1 MTNEYNFVKLEEKW
15 RPYWQ
20 EIDLYRTGSDPE
32 KPKYYILDFFPYPSG
47 DGLSVGHCRNYVP
60 TCVAARFKR
69 MNGFNVLHP
78 MGWDAFGLPAENY
91 AIAHSVHPAI
101 TTAQNNANYKR
112 QMQLIECSYDWSRE
126 FSSTD
131 PEFYHWTQYFF
142 LLLFQRDLAYQEF
155 GSQWWCPKD
164 QTILANE
171 QVIDGRC
178 WRCGTLVTK
187 KELKQWY
194 FRITEYADRL
204 LDDLDDIDWPDP
216 IKVMQRNW
224 ISRSQGVEVIF
235 QAKAPASVGQRA
247 PNTTAI
253 HKIPTF
259 TTRLDTLFGVT
270 FLVLAPEHPLTMQL
284 VTEQQRA
291 EVVAYVE
298 RAKRLTEVDRLAEDK
313 AKTGVFTGAYAR
325 HPITEE
331 DIPIWVADYILMSYG
346 SGAVM
351 GVPGHDTRDYAFAKK
366 YDLPIVEV
374 IRPEE
379 VVHTIDGPYTGPGI
393 MVNSGPYSGLFTE
406 EGSERLLADLA
417 AKGLGEKK
425 VTYKIRDWLI
435 SRQRY
440 WGAPIP
446 IIHCPECGPVAVPEV
461 DLPVLL
467 PDIDDFAPTGD
478 GRSPLARAE
487 EWVNTTCP
495 QCDRPAHRETDTM
508 DGFACS
514 SWYYLRFASP
524 HYDQGPFEPE
534 AMSYWLPVDT
544 YVGGAEHAVLH
555 LLYSRFWTKVMF
567 DAGLVPFT
575 EPFTELRNQGVLH
588 AADGQRMSKSKGN
601 VVTPD
606 EVVEAHG
613 VDALRTYILFIGP
626 FEGDVI
632 WDESNIKGV
641 DRFLERYWK
650 LAWEVVGMG
659 HGDAERGR
667 GGDRDPKNEAKKA
680 YYREMHRTIKRV
692 TRDLERFKFN
702 TAVAALMGYLNFL
715 YDNREAGIG
724 PAAWRQALEI
734 FTKLLCPIAPFI
746 TEEIWQGALGHKG
759 YSVHQEPWPEHD
771 EELARAEEI
780 TVMVQVNGKLRDRV
794 TVPAGIEDQEL
805 RDIVLARE
813 KVQKYLNDKSV
824 RKTIVVPQRLINIVV
839 N

>member
-1 MTNEYNFVKLEEKW
+1 MKEYNFKKLEEKW

-131 PEFYHWTQYFF
+131 PEFYRWTQYFF
-142 LLLFQRDLAYQEF
+142 LLLFQRGLAYQEF

-178 WRCGTLVTK
+178 WRCGSLVTK

-204 LDDLDDIDWPDP
+204 LDDLEDIDWPDP

-224 ISRSQGVEVIF
+224 IGRSHGVEVIF
-235 QAKAPASVGQRA
+235 QAQAPAPDGQKS
-247 PNTTAI
+247 PGTTAV
-253 HKIPTF
+253 HPIPTF

-284 VTEQQRA
+284 VTDQHRA

-298 RAKRLTEVDRLAEDK
+298 RAQRLTEVDRLAEDK

-325 HPITEE
+325 HPITDE
-331 DIPIWVADYILMSYG
+331 DIPIWVADYVLMGYG

-351 GVPGHDTRDYAFAKK
+351 GVPGHDTRDYAFAQK

-374 IRPEE
+374 IRPEGIE
-379 VVHTIDGPYTGPGI
+379 HTGDSLYTGPGI
-393 MVNSGPYSGLFTE
+393 MVNSGPYSGLSTE
-406 EGSERLLADLA
+406 RGSERLVADLA
-417 AKGLGEKK
+417 AKSLGEKK
-425 VTYKIRDWLI
+425 VTYKMRDWLI

-446 IIHCPECGPVAVPEV
+446 IIHCPECGPVAVPEEE
-461 DLPVLL
+461 LPVLL

-478 GRSPLARAE
+478 GRSPLARVE
-487 EWVNTTCP
+487 EWVHTTCP
-495 QCDRPAHRETDTM
+495 RCDRPAHRETDTM

-514 SWYYLRFASP
+514 SWYFLRFASP
-524 HYDQGPFEPE
+524 HYDQGPFEPG
-534 AMSYWLPVDT
+534 AMNYWLPVDT

-567 DAGLVPFT
+567 DAGLVPFA

-588 AADGQRMSKSKGN
+588 AADGQRMSKSRGN

-613 VDALRTYILFIGP
+613 ADALRTYILFIGP

-650 LAWEVVGMG
+650 LAWEVAGMG
-659 HGDAERGR
+659 RGDAERGR
-667 GGDRDPKNEAKKA
+667 GGDRVPKNEAEKA
-680 YYREMHRTIKRV
+680 FYREMHRTIQRV
-692 TRDLERFKFN
+692 TGDLERFKFN

-724 PAAWRQALEI
+724 PAARRHALEI
-734 FTKLLCPIAPFI
+734 FTKLLCPIAPFA
-746 TEEIWQGALGHKG
+746 TEEIWQEALGHKRR
-759 YSVHQEPWPEHD
+759 SVHQEPWPEYD
-771 EELARAEEI
+771 EELAKAEEI

-805 RDIVLARE
+805 REIVLARE
-813 KVQKYLNDKSV
+813 KVQKHLNDKAV